1 MVYKIMAVVIS
12 YFSHLHKKNYI
23 KVYLH
28 PCDSSCDIDVT
39 EFKEVKSKFM
49 DDSFVTDFLRSG
61 AQYVHAKCE
70 GWSWVK
76 SLSYIMKRKRVAIYE
91 MLKVTCR

>member
-1 MVYKIMAVVIS
+1 MIYKIMAVVTW
-12 YFSHLHKKNYI
+12 YFLQLHKKNYI

-39 EFKEVKSKFM
+39 EFKEAKSKFI
-49 DDSFVTDFLRSG
+49 DDSFVTDFIRSG
-61 AQYVHAKCE
+61 AQYMHAEYE

-76 SLSYIMKRKRVAIYE
+76 SLSYIVKRKHVAIYE
-91 MLKVTCR
+91 MLKAAFR